1 MKNNHGLILTR
12 KEKMLFVISIILL
25 SIGVTF
31 PIGLIIFVM
40 IMLKVGVNCLNEYSR
55 RDYPNTY
62 FVN

>member
-1 MKNNHGLILTR
+1 LKNNHDLILTR

-31 PIGLIIFVM
+31 PIGLTIFVM
-40 IMLKVGVNCLNEYSR
+40 IIIKIGVNCFNEYSR
-55 RDYPNTY
+55 NDHPNTY